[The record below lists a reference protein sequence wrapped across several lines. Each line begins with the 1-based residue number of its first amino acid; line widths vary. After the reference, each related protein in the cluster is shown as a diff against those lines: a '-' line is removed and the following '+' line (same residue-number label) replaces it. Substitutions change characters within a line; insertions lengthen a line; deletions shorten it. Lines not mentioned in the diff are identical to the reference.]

1 MGRAAITHKM
11 CGCSMFFNT
20 LHYYVYVVILKEKTK
35 GKNMISKTSIV
46 IMGILTKGEKN
57 AYDILKM
64 IDRMNMKYW
73 LPIGATTLYE
83 TCLRLV
89 KKGYI
94 ADTKENDSKAVYY
107 ITESGR
113 TELKKTI
120 CALYER
126 VDYDSVWFCL
136 AVIFSDVLS
145 KKELTEE
152 KKKRR
157 KLLVE
162 YEAGIKENKKIL
174 MKENPPYSGICAIDR
189 MLQIIEMEKET
200 LKNL

>member
-1 MGRAAITHKM
+1 M
-11 CGCSMFFNT
+11 
-20 LHYYVYVVILKEKTK
+20 L
-35 GKNMISKTSIV
+35 SKTSIV
-46 IMGILTKGEKN
+46 IMGILTEGEKN

-94 ADTKENDSKAVYY
+94 ADTGETDSKAVYY
-107 ITESGR
+107 ITEKGR
-113 TELKKTI
+113 DELKKTI

-136 AVIFSDVLS
+136 AVLYSDVLS
-145 KKELTEE
+145 KKELAEE
-152 KKKRR
+152 KKKR
-157 KLLVE
+157 KALLDE
-162 YEAGIKENKKIL
+162 YEAGTKANKEKL
-174 MKENPPYSGICAIDR
+174 MAENPPYSSICAIDR
-189 MLQIIEMEKET
+189 MLHIIEMEKET